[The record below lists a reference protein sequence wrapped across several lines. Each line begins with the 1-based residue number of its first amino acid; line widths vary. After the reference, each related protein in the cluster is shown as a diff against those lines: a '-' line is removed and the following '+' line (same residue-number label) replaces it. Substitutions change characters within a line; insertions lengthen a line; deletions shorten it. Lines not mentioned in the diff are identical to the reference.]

1 MNEPTDVWSLI
12 LLLLAL
18 FGGIA
23 VFRAVRLV
31 PRSCALIVER
41 RGRFHA
47 EYRAGLHLLMPFID
61 RERSMVDLREQEM
74 VMSPRQ
80 VTTSDDLVVSTD
92 VTVYF
97 QVTDPV
103 RATYQVPN
111 YLEACEQLVVTTLRH
126 VVGAM
131 DLEQVLAG
139 REQVGVRVR
148 DVLNWTTCRWGVRVG
163 GVELTLSEA
172 SLMSSDARRPLDAP

>member
-80 VTTSDDLVVSTD
+80 VTTSDGLVVSTD
-92 VTVYF
+92 LTVYF

-103 RATYQVPN
+103 RATYHVPHH
-111 YLEACEQLVVTTLRH
+111 L
-126 VVGAM
+126 
-131 DLEQVLAG
+131 
-139 REQVGVRVR
+139 
-148 DVLNWTTCRWGVRVG
+148 
-163 GVELTLSEA
+163 
-172 SLMSSDARRPLDAP
+172 

>member
-41 RGRFHA
+41 RGRVHA

-80 VTTSDDLVVSTD
+80 VTTSDGLVVSTD
-92 VTVYF
+92 LTVYF
-97 QVTDPV
+97 QVIDPV
-103 RATYQVPN
+103 RTTYQAIRSPTIWRPVSSWSSPR
-111 YLEACEQLVVTTLRH
+111 CVTSSGPWTWSRSWPA
-126 VVGAM
+126 VSRSASGCAM
-131 DLEQVLAG
+131 
-139 REQVGVRVR
+139 
-148 DVLNWTTCRWGVRVG
+148 C
-163 GVELTLSEA
+163 
-172 SLMSSDARRPLDAP
+172 